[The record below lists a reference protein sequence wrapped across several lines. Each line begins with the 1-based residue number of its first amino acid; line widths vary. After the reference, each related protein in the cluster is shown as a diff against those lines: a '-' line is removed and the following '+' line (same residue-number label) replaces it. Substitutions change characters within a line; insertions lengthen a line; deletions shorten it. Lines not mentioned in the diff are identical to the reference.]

1 MDRENFD
8 AIITRYLDKF
18 DYTNGQGPE
27 EWFKWDAIAC
37 FQEHWDLDAPDFKMM
52 YSKAVKEFSVLI
64 DNGKSSPVG
73 GLKTLL
79 NQEGEDVYVREAF
92 RKLYSDDGGDL
103 LLRQKKAEDF
113 IDIINQRISKYW
125 PSSYKYPQS
134 MRSAILFLTMR
145 FPAQNYIYFWS
156 RASNWASFVE
166 YADDFGSGAN
176 FSLPKFYRM
185 CDQLKAEIEA
195 SPILRECND
204 KRMNAARVRF
214 DDNYHTLCY
223 DIIYCAT
230 CYGLYVDIPTYE
242 PTGVKYRIQ
251 RAKEREDM
259 NIALQEAVTAEKQ
272 LDSFKMMSSLPLDLS
287 GFEVKHSKFGSGTIV
302 SLSKYESIPQQKLVV
317 RFDHEEKSFIYPDV
331 FLSKILEFSSP
342 ANAELVRN
350 HEKQKLQQAKL
361 EKEAEELR
369 ATYEKKKDA
378 FNTKWIKK
386 IHNEDILEDDT

>member
-1 MDRENFD
+1 MDRENFE

-37 FQEHWDLDAPDFKMM
+37 FQKHWDLDAPDFKAM
-52 YSKAVKEFSVLI
+52 YTKAVKEFSVLI
-64 DNGKSSPVG
+64 DNGKSSPVN

-79 NQEGEDVYVREAF
+79 SQAGEDVYVREAF

-113 IDIINQRISKYW
+113 IDTINQRIFKYW

-145 FPAQNYIYFWS
+145 FPAENYIYFWS

-166 YADDFGSGAN
+166 YADDFGSGVS

-185 CDQLKAEIEA
+185 CDQLKEEIEA

-204 KRMNAARVRF
+204 KRMNAARVKF

-230 CYGLYVDIPTYE
+230 CYGLYVDIPSYE
-242 PTGVKYRIQ
+242 PKGVKYRIQ
-251 RAKEREDM
+251 RAKEREEL
-259 NIALQEAVTAEKQ
+259 NNALQEAITAEKQ
-272 LDSFKMMSSLPLDLS
+272 LSSFKTMSILPLDLA
-287 GFEVKHSKFGSGTIV
+287 GLEVNHSNFGSGTIV
-302 SLSKYESIPQQKLVV
+302 SLSKFESSPEYKLIVH
-317 RFDHEEKSFIYPDV
+317 FDHEEKSFIYPKV
-331 FLSKILEFSSP
+331 FLNKILDFSCP
-342 ANAELVRN
+342 DNTELVLN
-350 HEKQKLQQAKL
+350 HEQQKLQLMKL
-361 EKEAEELR
+361 EKEAKALR
-369 ATYEKKKDA
+369 TIYEKKKDS
-378 FNTKWIKK
+378 FNAKWIKK